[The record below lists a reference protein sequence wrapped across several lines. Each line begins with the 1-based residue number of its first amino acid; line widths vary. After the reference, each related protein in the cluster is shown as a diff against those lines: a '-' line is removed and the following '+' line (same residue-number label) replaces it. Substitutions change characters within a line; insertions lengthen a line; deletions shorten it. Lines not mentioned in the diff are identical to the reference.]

1 MRGCCPHRAKRDVV
15 HIQGGAYTRRCTY
28 NAVRTYG
35 DAHKMGYVATARVLL
50 FGGVQGCPPHRA
62 KGAVVQIQGGAY
74 TRRCTYK
81 AVHTQGA
88 AHKMRA
94 VATAR
99 VLLCRGGAGVSP
111 ASSEGSPSPNTR
123 RCMHKAVHI
132 QGGAHTRHRT
142 QKVVCG
148 HRTSLV
154 IEGGCGGVARIERS
168 ET

>member
-28 NAVRTYG
+28 KAVHTKGRLWPPQKSY
-35 DAHKMGYVATARVLL
+35 YL
-50 FGGVQGCPPHRA
+50 GGVRGCPPHRA

-74 TRRCTYK
+74 TRRYTYK

-88 AHKMRA
+88 AHKRPS

-99 VLLCRGGAGVSP
+99 VLLFRGCAGVST
-111 ASSEGSPSPNTR
+111 ASSEASCSPHTR
-123 RCMHKAVHI
+123 RCIHKAVHM
-132 QGGAHTRHRT
+132 QGCAHTRRCT
-142 QKVVCG
+142 QNAVCG

-154 IEGGCGGVARIERS
+154 IEGACGGIPRIERR
-168 ET
+168 EP